1 MSDIMRLYL
10 KRFSSN
16 LQYYMDQRGQTSP
29 SLADVKKTFN
39 YMKVNYYEL
48 YEYLRQVR
56 SIEAMPSAPVFPNT
70 SASRSHL
77 SRIEF
82 PRQESPADVDEKSS
96 QVKEETILMKHFP
109 LFSEASAYSVG
120 FVKPLVP
127 AASPQENLE
136 TEVKSISS
144 PLSPPP
150 KQHKDYR
157 EKKLRKPF
165 DIVQEGFPKSGTE
178 HVSSHNAENN
188 CLDKQIISKDV
199 GETENDL
206 DEREDFRV
214 HDVNEGRKKVCGDNH
229 LHVVRDSLENL
240 QKKRPRYEITSDA
253 LRRHSTGKIS
263 AKQSSKI
270 VDLLKKLEKQRK
282 IFKNVLEKTNAV
294 LRECQ
299 LEASGNPDI
308 VEVKLNEKRKVSPLR
323 LRIIRNPTGSIDY
336 QIIKP
341 QFIIRFKKT
350 LLLKCKAFLNHCVEK
365 QKSGDILEEDQN
377 YDSMATCDRG
387 RSSKYSLRKQE
398 PTRSRKV
405 AVLPYLASDLLRNS
419 YAVLTACMTGRA
431 FPNLGSTQ
439 EGEETRNPN
448 TTPQDE
454 ISKQRVN
461 EVIWQQLF
469 GQSGIF
475 RRERRKL

>member
-1 MSDIMRLYL
+1 MLVSLY
-10 KRFSSN
+10 
-16 LQYYMDQRGQTSP
+16 
-29 SLADVKKTFN
+29 
-39 YMKVNYYEL
+39 
-48 YEYLRQVR
+48 
-56 SIEAMPSAPVFPNT
+56 PV
-70 SASRSHL
+70 L
-77 SRIEF
+77 
-82 PRQESPADVDEKSS
+82 
-96 QVKEETILMKHFP
+96 P
-109 LFSEASAYSVG
+109 LFSSFYA
-120 FVKPLVP
+120 
-127 AASPQENLE
+127 PQ
-136 TEVKSISS
+136 SISS

-165 DIVQEGFPKSGTE
+165 DTVQEGFPKSGTE

-214 HDVNEGRKKVCGDNH
+214 HDVNEGRKKVCGDNP

-299 LEASGNPDI
+299 LEASGNPDF

-398 PTRSRKV
+398 
-405 AVLPYLASDLLRNS
+405 L
-419 YAVLTACMTGRA
+419 
-431 FPNLGSTQ
+431 
-439 EGEETRNPN
+439 
-448 TTPQDE
+448 
-454 ISKQRVN
+454 
-461 EVIWQQLF
+461 
-469 GQSGIF
+469 
-475 RRERRKL
+475 